1 MERSIAV
8 IGLGYVGW
16 VTGLCLADLGFKV
29 IFADLD
35 AGKVEL
41 VNQGVA
47 PIYEPG
53 AQEML
58 TKHKNAGNI
67 KATTNTAKAVA
78 ESFVSF
84 ITVGTPSLNGEIDL
98 RWVESAAKDIGAG
111 IAERDDYHV
120 VAVKSTVIPGTTE
133 ELVIPTIEATSGKV
147 EGKDFGVCVNPE
159 FLREGNAIRDFMNPD
174 RIVIGYRDE
183 KACKV
188 IESVFSGIKSII
200 VKTDL
205 RTAEMIKYANNAFLA
220 MKISFI
226 NEIANIC
233 ELFDIDVKQVAYAI
247 GLDFRINPE
256 FLRAGC
262 GFGGSCLPKDLRA
275 LISAARS
282 KNYNPVLLEAALN
295 VNNKQPLWVVELA
308 DSVLGDLRGKKVA
321 VLGLAFKP
329 ETDDMREAPSI
340 KIVRALLER
349 GAEVVVHDPKAM
361 EKAKEIFGK
370 AVDYAE
376 TPLNALRGADCCII
390 VTEWKEYAELPLS
403 DARRVMRRPV
413 LVDGRRII
421 DPAKA
426 ANAGFIYRGIGWRK
440 VLDEFRSA

>member
-1 MERSIAV
+1 MNRNITV
-8 IGLGYVGW
+8 VGLGYVGL
-16 VTGLCLADLGFKV
+16 VTGICLADLGFRV
-29 IFADLD
+29 FLADLD
-35 AGKVEL
+35 ANKVEL
-41 VNQGVA
+41 VRRGVA

-53 AQEML
+53 VNEKL
-58 TKHKNAGNI
+58 VKHRSTGSLE
-67 KATTNTAKAVA
+67 ATTNTIEAVA
-78 ESFVSF
+78 KSSVSF
-84 ITVGTPSLNGEIDL
+84 ITVGTPNVNGEVDL
-98 RWVESAAKDIGAG
+98 SGVKGAAEDIGAG
-111 IAERDDYHV
+111 IAEKNDYHV
-120 VAVKSTVIPGTTE
+120 VVVKSTVIPGTTE
-133 ELVIPTIEATSGKV
+133 ELVIPTIEAASGKV

-183 KACKV
+183 RACKV
-188 IESVFSGIKSII
+188 VEELFSGIKSIL

-226 NEIANIC
+226 NEVANIC
-233 ELFDIDVKQVAYAI
+233 ELFGVDVKQVAYAI

-275 LISAARS
+275 LISVARN
-282 KNYNPVLLEAALN
+282 KNYNPVLLEAALT
-295 VNNKQPLWVVELA
+295 VNNRQPLRVVELA
-308 DSVLGDLRGKKVA
+308 ESVLGELRGKRIA

-340 KIVRALLER
+340 KIIHALLER
-349 GAEVVVHDPKAM
+349 GAKVVVHDPKAM
-361 EKAKEIFGK
+361 EKAKGIFGET
-370 AVDYAE
+370 VVYAE
-376 TPLNALRGADCCII
+376 TSLNALRGADCCII
-390 VTEWKEYAELPLS
+390 VTEWKEYAELPLEE
-403 DARRVMRRPV
+403 AKKLMRIPL

-426 ANAGFIYRGIGWRK
+426 AESGFIYRGIGWGK
-440 VLDEFRSA
+440 GMQ